1 MYNLW
6 ITLERGRNTQSA
18 KQIFFAASNFIDS
31 LARIGTIVETLES
44 ILNEEEQNHK
54 NVSVNMDCTKGIE
67 FKNVAFSAKLIAG
80 FWDIKE
86 GTVTLNGHD
95 LKDIPLEQLND
106 QIAYVS
112 QENYLFDDTIREN
125 IKDGK

>member
-1 MYNLW
+1 
-6 ITLERGRNTQSA
+6 
-18 KQIFFAASNFIDS
+18 
-31 LARIGTIVETLES
+31 
-44 ILNEEEQNHK
+44 
-54 NVSVNMDCTKGIE
+54 MDCTKGIE